1 MTAMRRYAVWM
12 VLAGA
17 AAFLPL
23 AVFGAGSFNRDLY
36 YGMRGDADVARLQDF
51 LRGRGYFNAPESTGN
66 FFGLTR
72 GAVQQLQSAYNISP
86 VSGYFGP
93 LTRAV
98 ANKLSALTPAAI
110 PPAGTASIVSLL
122 PPAGASPY
130 RGKIEMSSIRGREST
145 ADKEQVTL
153 RNTSSVETINV
164 TGFRIENSAGGSVDI
179 PKAFELPGLAGTAMD
194 PIRLRPEDQV
204 VITFGTQERRMNFR
218 ENLCT
223 GYFDQTSKFSPS
235 LAHRCPRPDVKE
247 YPSLSDACIKQL
259 QNASSCRIPK
269 LEMFTD
275 SACADFA
282 QAHFNYAGCVKDYR
296 EKANFYGTRWL
307 VWLQRDGDFFR
318 NTIERVTLKDQ
329 AGKTVDE
336 FEY

>member
-1 MTAMRRYAVWM
+1 MAAMRRYALLLIVTG
-12 VLAGA
+12 VAALLPI
-17 AAFLPL
+17 AAF
-23 AVFGAGSFNRDLY
+23 AATSFDRDLY

-130 RGKIEMSSIRGREST
+130 RGKIEMSSIHGREST
-145 ADKEQVTL
+145 ADKEKVNL

-179 PKAFELPGLAGTAMD
+179 PKAFE
-194 PIRLRPEDQV
+194 
-204 VITFGTQERRMNFR
+204 
-218 ENLCT
+218 
-223 GYFDQTSKFSPS
+223 SP
-235 LAHRCPRPDVKE
+235 CP
-247 YPSLSDACIKQL
+247 A
-259 QNASSCRIPK
+259 
-269 LEMFTD
+269 
-275 SACADFA
+275 
-282 QAHFNYAGCVKDYR
+282 
-296 EKANFYGTRWL
+296 
-307 VWLQRDGDFFR
+307 
-318 NTIERVTLKDQ
+318 
-329 AGKTVDE
+329 
-336 FEY
+336 